1 MRPVHHSCVSLLQA
15 LAADPHEE
23 GLQEVVRNVFGFPGF
38 RGHQLPVVQAVLQGR
53 STLAIMPTGVKHKPC
68 LQLLQWQHAFGP
80 GVSLKALEPRQC
92 LTCICVR
99 QACSCLVS
107 NSRHLTAQALAS
119 RCATSW
125 RPWWAA
131 ARCWWCRRCWR

>member
-53 STLAIMPTGVKHKPC
+53 STLAIMPTGVKHKPY
-68 LQLLQWQHAFGP
+68 LPLLQWQHAFGP
-80 GVSLKALEPRQC
+80 GVSLEALEPRQC

-99 QACSCLVS
+99 QSL
-107 NSRHLTAQALAS
+107 
-119 RCATSW
+119 
-125 RPWWAA
+125 
-131 ARCWWCRRCWR
+131 